1 MNRAILTS
9 VFKQFLN
16 DPDIQT
22 EKNARLRKYD
32 DQALL
37 SQYLVP
43 VMNGKILSFEKE
55 SIKSQ
60 IFYTILGSSLAHD
73 SYSCGRH
80 KFEETRPFPVQRQDG
95 PYNFVGA
102 VMYGHVQP
110 YKQVTKD
117 I

>member
-1 MNRAILTS
+1 
-9 VFKQFLN
+9 
-16 DPDIQT
+16 
-22 EKNARLRKYD
+22 
-32 DQALL
+32 
-37 SQYLVP
+37 
-43 VMNGKILSFEKE
+43 MNGKILSFEKE

-73 SYSCGRH
+73 SYSWGRH
-80 KFEETRPFPVQRQDG
+80 KFEETRPFPVQHQDG